1 MRVFIDPKVSMHPQF
16 ARSAVDHRVGAWS
29 GFLALLQ
36 LTEFQVIDTMLKGPS
51 RDQVV
56 DQSSKT

>member
-1 MRVFIDPKVSMHPQF
+1 
-16 ARSAVDHRVGAWS
+16 
-29 GFLALLQ
+29 